1 MQARDEGG
9 LRRRQPAV
17 RYISTRGGTAPA
29 SFDEILLQGPAPDGG
44 LYLPE
49 HWPSIPDLPA
59 GISYHQM
66 VAEVAAPFMEGS
78 LLLDDLPRLAA
89 QAYED
94 FGPEGPAPTRQVAGN
109 RWILDLTLGPT
120 LSFKDY
126 ALQLLGRLFD
136 HLLEL
141 QGRRIMVLG
150 ATSGDTGS
158 AAIEAC
164 RDRSAI
170 DIVILY
176 PLGRVSDI
184 QRRQMTT
191 VDSANVHAVAVEGTF
206 DDCQDLVKAAFA
218 EPTLRQRLALAAV
231 NSINWARIM
240 AQVAYYLWVGH
251 RLGHPVDF
259 YVPTGNFGNVLA
271 GWAAR
276 RMGGPIKGLVVA
288 NNHNHGLTRLI
299 SQGVLSIGEVR
310 PTLAPAMDIQIPSN
324 LERYL
329 FELGSRR
336 GEWMS
341 AMMNDYRQRGEL
353 RLEEGMHGRLGR
365 DFHAGWLGDEGIV
378 EVIARAHRDH
388 GLLLDPHSALGW
400 AMVERHAEAN
410 RPAVA
415 VATAHPAKF
424 PEAVIEAVGFAPQLP
439 PRLADISER
448 PERTTVIPARLPQLV
463 TVLERANRHPG

>member
-1 MQARDEGG
+1 M
-9 LRRRQPAV
+9 
-17 RYISTRGGTAPA
+17 RYISTRGGTHPA
-29 SFDEILLQGPAPDGG
+29 SFDDILLQGPAPDGG
-44 LYLPE
+44 LYVPQ
-49 HWPSIPDLPA
+49 HWPAAPDLPT
-59 GISYHQM
+59 GVSYHEM
-66 VAEVAAPFMEGS
+66 VAAVATPFMEGS
-78 LLLDDLPRLAA
+78 LLQDDLPRLAA
-89 QAYED
+89 EAYAD
-94 FGPEGPAPTRQVAGN
+94 FGPEGPAPLREVADGQ
-109 RWILDLTLGPT
+109 WLLDLTLGPT

-136 HLLEL
+136 QLLAL

-164 RDRSAI
+164 RARSAI

-176 PLGRVSDI
+176 PQGRVSDI

-191 VDSANVHAVAVEGTF
+191 VESSNVHAVAVEGTF

-218 EPTLRQRLALAAV
+218 DPALRRRFALAAV

-240 AQVAYYLWVGH
+240 AQIAYYLWVGH
-251 RLGHPVDF
+251 QMGQSVSF
-259 YVPTGNFGNVLA
+259 CVPTGNFGNVLA

-276 RMGGPIKGLVVA
+276 RMGGPVGRLVVA
-288 NNHNHGLTRLI
+288 NNHNRGLTRLI
-299 SQGVLSIGEVR
+299 SEGLLPIGEVR

-341 AMMNDYRQRGEL
+341 QMMSDYRRLGEL
-353 RLEEGMHGRLGR
+353 RLDGRLHSR
-365 DFHAGWLGDEGIV
+365 LRKDFDAGWMDDPRIV
-378 EVIARAHRDH
+378 EVIAQAHREH

-400 AMVERHAEAN
+400 AMAQR
-410 RPAVA
+410 VA
-415 VATAHPAKF
+415 MAGEQVVSIATAHPAKF
-424 PEAVIEAVGFAPQLP
+424 PEAVTEAVGFSPPLP
-439 PRLADISER
+439 SRLADLSAR
-448 PERTTVIPARLPQLV
+448 QERTTVIPARLDHLV
-463 TVLERANRHPG
+463 GLLEQASGQTA

>member
-1 MQARDEGG
+1 VTESQ
-9 LRRRQPAV
+9 
-17 RYISTRGGTAPA
+17 
-29 SFDEILLQGPAPDGG
+29 
-44 LYLPE
+44 
-49 HWPSIPDLPA
+49 
-59 GISYHQM
+59 
-66 VAEVAAPFMEGS
+66 
-78 LLLDDLPRLAA
+78 
-89 QAYED
+89 
-94 FGPEGPAPTRQVAGN
+94 
-109 RWILDLTLGPT
+109 WILDLTLGPT

-136 HLLEL
+136 RLLEI

-176 PLGRVSDI
+176 PQGRVSDI

-191 VDSANVHAVAVEGTF
+191 VNSPNVQAVAVEGTF

-218 EPTLRQRLALAAV
+218 ESALRHRFALAAV

-251 RLGHPVDF
+251 RLGHAVDF

-276 RMGGPIKGLVVA
+276 RMGGPVGRLVVA

-299 SQGVLSIGEVR
+299 SEGVLAIGEVR

-329 FELGSRR
+329 FELGSRQ
-336 GEWMS
+336 GQWMS
-341 AMMNDYRQRGEL
+341 AMMNDYREHGVL
-353 RLEEGMHGRLGR
+353 RLGDEMHKRLGR
-365 DFHAGWLGDEGIV
+365 DFAAGWLSDEGIV
-378 EVIARAHRDH
+378 EVIARAYRAH
-388 GLLLDPHSALGW
+388 GILLDPHSALGW
-400 AMVERHAEAN
+400 AMVERQAEPS
-410 RPAVA
+410 RSAVS

-424 PEAVIEAVGFAPQLP
+424 PEAVIEAVGFAPALP
-439 PRLADISER
+439 AHLADISER
-448 PERTTVIPARLPQLV
+448 SERTTVISASLPELV
-463 TVLERANRHPG
+463 ALLERTKRQSG

>member
-1 MQARDEGG
+1 M
-9 LRRRQPAV
+9 
-17 RYISTRGGTAPA
+17 RYISTRGGTEPA
-29 SFDEILLQGPAPDGG
+29 SFDDILLQGPAPDGG
-44 LYLPE
+44 LYVPQ
-49 HWPSIPDLPA
+49 HWPAAPDLPD
-59 GISYHQM
+59 GVSYHET
-66 VAEVAAPFMEGS
+66 VTAVAAPFMAGS

-89 QAYED
+89 EAYAD
-94 FGPEGPAPTRQVAGN
+94 FGPEGPAPLRRVAEG
-109 RWILDLTLGPT
+109 RWLLDLTLGPT

-136 HLLEL
+136 RLLAL

-176 PLGRVSDI
+176 PQGRVSDI

-191 VDSANVHAVAVEGTF
+191 VESSNVHAVAVEGTF
-206 DDCQDLVKAAFA
+206 DDCQDLVKATFA
-218 EPTLRQRLALAAV
+218 DPVLRRRFALAAV

-251 RLGHPVDF
+251 RLGRAVSF
-259 YVPTGNFGNVLA
+259 CVPTGNFGNVLA

-276 RMGGPIKGLVVA
+276 RMGGPVERLVVA
-288 NNHNHGLTRLI
+288 NNHNRGLTRLI
-299 SQGVLSIGEVR
+299 SEGLLPIGEVR

-329 FELGSRR
+329 FELSSRR

-341 AMMNDYRQRGEL
+341 QTMSDYRRLGEL
-353 RLEEGMHGRLGR
+353 RLDEEMHRRLR
-365 DFHAGWLGDEGIV
+365 KDFDAGWLGDPSIV
-378 EVIARAHRDH
+378 EVIAQAHREH
-388 GLLLDPHSALGW
+388 GLVLDPHSALGW
-400 AMVERHAEAN
+400 AMAQRFAKAGEQV
-410 RPAVA
+410 VSI
-415 VATAHPAKF
+415 ATAHPAKF
-424 PEAVIEAVGFAPQLP
+424 PEAVTEAVGFS
-439 PRLADISER
+439 PRLPSRMADLSTR
-448 PERTTVIPARLPQLV
+448 PERTTAIPARLDRLV
-463 TVLERANRHPG
+463 GLLESAGAPTV

>member
-1 MQARDEGG
+1 M
-9 LRRRQPAV
+9 
-17 RYISTRGGTAPA
+17 RYISTRGGTPPA
-29 SFDEILLQGPAPDGG
+29 SFDDILLQGPAPDGG
-44 LYLPE
+44 LYVPQR
-49 HWPSIPDLPA
+49 WPSVPPLPA
-59 GISYHQM
+59 DISYHEM
-66 VAEVAAPFMEGS
+66 VATVAAPFMEGS
-78 LLLDDLPRLAA
+78 LLLEHLPRLAA
-89 QAYED
+89 EAYAG
-94 FGPEGPAPTRQVAGN
+94 FGPQGPAPLRQVAEN
-109 RWILDLTLGPT
+109 RWLLDLTLGPT

-136 HLLEL
+136 QLLAL

-164 RDRSAI
+164 RDRPAI

-176 PLGRVSDI
+176 PQGRVSDI

-191 VDSANVHAVAVEGTF
+191 VDSSNVHAVAVEGTF

-218 EPTLRQRLALAAV
+218 DPSIRRRLALAAV
-231 NSINWARIM
+231 NSINWARIV
-240 AQVAYYLWVGH
+240 AQVAYYLWAGR
-251 RLGHPVDF
+251 RLGQPVSF
-259 YVPTGNFGNVLA
+259 CVPTGNFGNVLA

-276 RMGGPIKGLVVA
+276 RMGGPVDKLVVA

-299 SQGVLSIGEVR
+299 SEGLLPIGEVR

-341 AMMNDYRQRGEL
+341 QMMSDYRRLGEL
-353 RLEEGMHGRLGR
+353 RLDEDLHSRLQQ
-365 DFHAGWLGDEGIV
+365 DFSAGWMGDTRIV
-378 EVIARAHRDH
+378 EVIAQAHREH

-400 AMVERHAEAN
+400 AMAQRVGETGEQI
-410 RPAVA
+410 VSI
-415 VATAHPAKF
+415 ATAHPAKF
-424 PEAVIEAVGFAPQLP
+424 PEAVTEAVGFSPQLP
-439 PRLADISER
+439 SRLADLSAR
-448 PERTTVIPARLPQLV
+448 RERTTVIPARLDRLV
-463 TVLERANRHPG
+463 AVLENARAQTA

>member
-1 MQARDEGG
+1 MK
-9 LRRRQPAV
+9 
-17 RYISTRGGTAPA
+17 YISTRGGTAPA

-44 LYLPE
+44 LYLPQR
-49 HWPSIPDLPA
+49 WPSIPDLPA
-59 GISYHQM
+59 GTPYHRM
-66 VAEVAAPFMEGS
+66 AAAVAAPFMEGS

-89 QAYED
+89 EAYAD
-94 FGPEGPAPTRQVAGN
+94 FGSEGPAPVREVEEN
-109 RWILDLTLGPT
+109 RWVLDLTLGPT

-136 HLLEL
+136 RLLEL

-176 PLGRVSDI
+176 PKGRVSDI

-218 EPTLRQRLALAAV
+218 QPDLRRRLALAAV

-240 AQVAYYLWVGH
+240 AQITYYLWAGH
-251 RLGHPVDF
+251 RLGRPVGF
-259 YVPTGNFGNVLA
+259 FVPTGNFGNVLA

-276 RMGGPIKGLVVA
+276 RMGGPVSRLVVA

-299 SQGVLSIGEVR
+299 SEGVLAIGEVR

-329 FELGSRR
+329 FELGSRD
-336 GEWMS
+336 GDWMS
-341 AMMNDYRQRGEL
+341 AMMSDYRRTGEL
-353 RLEEGMHGRLGR
+353 RLDEELHNRLEQ
-365 DFHAGWLGDEGIV
+365 DFGAGWLGDEGIV
-378 EVIARAHRDH
+378 EVISRAFRQN
-388 GLLLDPHSALGW
+388 GIMLDPHSALGW
-400 AMVERHAEAN
+400 AMVQRLGEAGH
-410 RPAVA
+410 PAVSI
-415 VATAHPAKF
+415 ATAHPAKF
-424 PEAVIEAVGFAPQLP
+424 PEAVVEAVGVAPRLP
-439 PRLADISER
+439 SRLADISDR
-448 PERTTVIPARLPQLV
+448 PERTTVIPARLDQL
-463 TVLERANRHPG
+463 TALLDRAKQPSG